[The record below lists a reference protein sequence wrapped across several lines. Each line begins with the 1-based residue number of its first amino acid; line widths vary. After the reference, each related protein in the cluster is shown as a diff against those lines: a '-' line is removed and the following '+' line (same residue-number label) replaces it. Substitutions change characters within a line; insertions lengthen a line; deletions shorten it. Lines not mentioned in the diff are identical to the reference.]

1 MKDLQA
7 NYERVHSFL
16 KKEEASV
23 KSLEER
29 AKQLGD
35 LNEKYLSRS
44 SEDPPPVEATSP
56 LKSVQQG
63 LDQAVKV
70 VTTEK
75 ERSMKE
81 KIADTTE
88 QIILHPTKEARE
100 KLSKKLEESLGPSI
114 VTKAAVGVSK
124 AAYNAGR
131 KTGFVEED
139 PLLELGFSA
148 HEARVKLVE
157 EASSLVK
164 APARNLRKYMKN
176 LGVEN

>member
-1 MKDLQA
+1 MYFMSINPFNSDLDKLNYISKESNNLSKEEKAEIDAFIISSMKDLQA

-81 KIADTTE
+81 KIADTAE
-88 QIILHPTKEARE
+88 QITCIPQ
-100 KLSKKLEESLGPSI
+100 KK
-114 VTKAAVGVSK
+114 
-124 AAYNAGR
+124 
-131 KTGFVEED
+131 
-139 PLLELGFSA
+139 
-148 HEARVKLVE
+148 RVKN
-157 EASSLVK
+157 SLK
-164 APARNLRKYMKN
+164 S
-176 LGVEN
+176 